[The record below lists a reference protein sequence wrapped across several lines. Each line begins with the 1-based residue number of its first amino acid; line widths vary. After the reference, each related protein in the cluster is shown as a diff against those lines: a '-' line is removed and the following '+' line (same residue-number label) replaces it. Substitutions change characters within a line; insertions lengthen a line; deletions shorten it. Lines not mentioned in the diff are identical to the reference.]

1 MLQVNRVKGF
11 MCEATAAACESSSN
25 RCPTTIVVLQLCL
38 FCVPLRDRT
47 IANFFIGGCGR
58 IIADFLRELLQIP
71 KFQFIYLN
79 PWSGSWELEME
90 MGDGSGSGVGWGE
103 RLDYRC
109 FMDCA
114 GELVQ
119 QSVVT

>member
-1 MLQVNRVKGF
+1 MRIQFEQVAHNH
-11 MCEATAAACESSSN
+11 
-25 RCPTTIVVLQLCL
+25 RCVAIVSFLSAPEGQDY
-38 FCVPLRDRT
+38 RH
-47 IANFFIGGCGR
+47 FFIGGCGR

-119 QSVVT
+119 QSAVT

>member
-1 MLQVNRVKGF
+1 M
-11 MCEATAAACESSSN
+11 
-25 RCPTTIVVLQLCL
+25 
-38 FCVPLRDRT
+38 PLRDRT

-90 MGDGSGSGVGWGE
+90 MEMGVGVGWGGV
-103 RLDYRC
+103 RDWTI
-109 FMDCA
+109 
-114 GELVQ
+114 
-119 QSVVT
+119 VVLWIVPVSLCNRVR